1 VSADPFL
8 RPSYRYIPLPGIVA
22 NQRTSTGGRF
32 PSDLNIS
39 RTRNLDAPQSPSSDS
54 SDRDTIGA
62 VPAVV
67 PIIRADEPARKYSR
81 DNEDPYRLQGIASH
95 SPGMTPGAANY
106 DDDQARYVANSQ
118 ANPAQPQQSFFLPG
132 QQHLSQPPASVY
144 QQAEHIQPAQ
154 PNPSDYERDHSSY
167 GDWMA
172 PAAIGAGAGAAGAA
186 AYNHYNKD
194 DKSDL
199 QQQAA
204 KEAALVD
211 DGGVSSNEDDKTIL
225 QQQAAEEAALVD
237 DGGVEAAPTAAPINN
252 IPSAAEN
259 APVISD
265 RDLTSAPTITP
276 IVDSAPSTVDNTP
289 LTAQTANSGPNAT
302 YLSYASSA
310 GPGIAGSS
318 DIAAPQMDGGLG
330 GLEARG
336 AHETGHIFPS
346 VVRHNTDISVS
357 QLHVPGEFPK
367 KE

>member
-1 VSADPFL
+1 ML
-8 RPSYRYIPLPGIVA
+8 LTEGRP
-22 NQRTSTGGRF
+22 TGGRF

-67 PIIRADEPARKYSR
+67 PIIRTDEPARKYSR

-106 DDDQARYVANSQ
+106 DDDQARYM
-118 ANPAQPQQSFFLPG
+118 ANPQTYSAQPQDQSFFLPG

-144 QQAEHIQPAQ
+144 QQAAHIQPAQ
-154 PNPSDYERDHSSY
+154 HNPSDYERDHSSY

-186 AYNHYNKD
+186 AYNHYNHD
-194 DKSDL
+194 DKADL

-204 KEAALVD
+204 TEAAL
-211 DGGVSSNEDDKTIL
+211 I
-225 QQQAAEEAALVD
+225 D
-237 DGGVEAAPTAAPINN
+237 DGGVEAAPAAAPVSPISN
-252 IPSAAEN
+252 ITSATGN
-259 APVISD
+259 APVTND
-265 RDLTSAPTITP
+265 RDLTSEPAVSPL
-276 IVDSAPSTVDNTP
+276 VESAPGTVDNQPIATQAA
-289 LTAQTANSGPNAT
+289 TNGPSTT
-302 YLSYASSA
+302 YLSYGSSM

-318 DIAAPQMDGGLG
+318 DIAAPQLDGGLG

>member
-1 VSADPFL
+1 VLTLSCAPHIGIYFL
-8 RPSYRYIPLPGIVA
+8 VGVVA
-22 NQRTSTGGRF
+22 NRRTSTGGRF

-39 RTRNLDAPQSPSSDS
+39 RTRNLEAPQSPSSDS

-67 PIIRADEPARKYSR
+67 PIIRTDEPARKYSR

-106 DDDQARYVANSQ
+106 DDDQARYM
-118 ANPAQPQQSFFLPG
+118 ANPQTHSAQPHDQSFFLPG

-144 QQAEHIQPAQ
+144 QQAQYIQPAQ
-154 PNPSDYERDHSSY
+154 SNPSDYERDHSSY

-172 PAAIGAGAGAAGAA
+172 PAAIGTGAGAAGAA
-186 AYNHYNKD
+186 AYNHYNHD
-194 DKSDL
+194 DKSDLQQQAATEAALVNSFQDDKPKL

-211 DGGVSSNEDDKTIL
+211 DGGI
-225 QQQAAEEAALVD
+225 
-237 DGGVEAAPTAAPINN
+237 EAAPSAAPINN
-252 IPSAAEN
+252 IPSATEN
-259 APVISD
+259 APLTND
-265 RDLTSAPTITP
+265 RDLTSAPAITSIGDGAPGTVNNAP
-276 IVDSAPSTVDNTP
+276 IATQIAGN
-289 LTAQTANSGPNAT
+289 GPNAT
-302 YLSYASSA
+302 YLSYGSNT

-346 VVRHNTDISVS
+346 VIRHNTDISVS

-367 KE
+367 KD